1 MTFVN
6 DYSMKQKR
14 FREKSLFG
22 EESVTGNDDDDDDD
36 DDDETYDMREGKME
50 TK

>member
-6 DYSMKQKR
+6 DYSMKQER

-36 DDDETYDMREGKME
+36 ETYDMREGKME

>member
-6 DYSMKQKR
+6 DYSMKQER

-22 EESVTGNDDDDDDD
+22 EESVTGNDDDDDD
-36 DDDETYDMREGKME
+36 ETYDMREGKME